1 MVFCFP
7 RIRLNCEKGALKAV
21 ISQTRGNGAYRAGP
35 CRNCAIG
42 SYRREAGQ
50 WGATQ
55 QIPCQII
62 FHWSNGF
69 SSTIVRCCGYPGG
82 RVTSTSRAKNISLV
96 QWFLIDLCSLLR
108 LSRRPGD
115 QHFSCQKYFTGPM
128 VSHRPL
134 FAVAAIPEARV
145 TSTSRAKNISL
156 VQWFLIGWRTRFPP
170 RLRWFRLGSG
180 RIGLRLPMHCS
191 NRRSYSLI
199 SLQVAPAPMVPAL
212 SGIRPVAYPSTS
224 MPPGPAGFRCERAFF
239 RHNPAKVVGWT
250 LLEIEPSEG
259 AIAPSSFYRQNPDRA
274 TRLIMPFPPART
286 AKCALNSPR

>member
-1 MVFCFP
+1 MVSH
-7 RIRLNCEKGALKAV
+7 RLLFAVAAIPKAGCPAHLV
-21 ISQTRGNGAYRAGP
+21 P
-35 CRNCAIG
+35 K
-42 SYRREAGQ
+42 
-50 WGATQ
+50 
-55 QIPCQII
+55 I

-69 SSTIVRCCGYPGG
+69 SSTPVRYCGYPGG
-82 RVTSTSRAKNISLV
+82 
-96 QWFLIDLCSLLR
+96 W
-108 LSRRPGD
+108 
-115 QHFSCQKYFTGPM
+115 
-128 VSHRPL
+128 
-134 FAVAAIPEARV
+134 V

-156 VQWFLIGWRTRFPP
+156 VQWFLIGWRTRLPP
-170 RLRWFRLGSG
+170 RLCWLRVGSG

-259 AIAPSSFYRQNPDRA
+259 AVAPSSFYRQNPDRA